1 MANEFSRGLRVLS
14 APGFAEGVQRF
25 RDGAGRGGAPA

>member
-1 MANEFSRGLRVLS
+1 MANEFLHGLRVLS